1 MLICRRQFM
10 MTCWVPEHIRSL
22 DFKIAVYKDHTV
34 YIFISSFS
42 LRRLNA
48 RWFYLLLFSLA
59 LGIVWVSGLFKIV
72 LLAYTI

>member
-1 MLICRRQFM
+1 M

-22 DFKIAVYKDHTV
+22 DFKIAVYKDHSV